1 LLRIRQVTG
10 GNRVSSFLLSATI
23 VLAPLPFGSTDNAV
37 IAVWCGVLGVA
48 VVFASP
54 QNLRREQLA
63 PLAAVA
69 VVVAAYF
76 IVLHEQLVAHPWS
89 GAAPDP
95 IWGEA
100 SQLLNVPVDPSI
112 SLVHNQAFFAVG
124 APLAA
129 VLAFS
134 ASYIICGD
142 RHRAHQLLRV
152 IAWSGVG
159 YAILGIV
166 LFLIDPTRVFWRE
179 KLAYTSSLTATFINR
194 NTAAVY
200 FGSCAVVC
208 FLLFMQHLNARGRT
222 SDLTASSIARE
233 ISQRYRELARPFLML
248 LACLVAML
256 MTASRAGVVFSLV
269 GLITAYAVLYL
280 RRFGINRNLVFVL
293 IGAVFAALALLQIF
307 GGGVGS
313 RFNENG
319 LGDPSRLAT
328 YRSTLR
334 MIAEHPWFGT
344 GLGSFEWS
352 FPAYR
357 SGEASIWGIWNRAH
371 DTLLEVAADLGVP
384 MALLVAALWAL
395 ALWRLLTGIRF
406 RKRDVIVPAAAFSVA
421 VIGLLHSFV
430 DFSLQIPGYAIVV
443 FALIGAGI
451 AQSYPSARKNTG
463 FEDTG
468 LR

>member
-1 LLRIRQVTG
+1 MTSVNRGSSLLLIGV
-10 GNRVSSFLLSATI
+10 V
-23 VLAPLPFGSTDNAV
+23 VLAPLPFGSTDNPV
-37 IAVWCGVLGVA
+37 IAVWCVILGVA
-48 VVFASP
+48 LVLASP
-54 QNLRREQLA
+54 RQLRRAQLV
-63 PLAAVA
+63 PLGAVA

-76 IVLHEQLVAHPWS
+76 FVLHEQLAAHPWS
-89 GAAPDP
+89 GSAPDP
-95 IWGEA
+95 VWAKA
-100 SQLLNVPVDPSI
+100 SRLLNAPLDPSI
-112 SLVHNQAFFAVG
+112 SSVRSEAFLAVG

-134 ASYIICGD
+134 ASYIVCSD
-142 RHRAHQLLRV
+142 RHHARQLLRV

-166 LFLIDPTRVFWRE
+166 LFLIDPTRVLWRE

-208 FLLFMQHLNARGRT
+208 FLLFMQDLNARGHT
-222 SDLTASSIARE
+222 ADLSARSIARE
-233 ISQRYRELARPFLML
+233 ITQRYRELARPLLML
-248 LACLVAML
+248 VVCLAAML
-256 MTASRAGVVFSLV
+256 MTASRAGVVFSLI

-280 RRFGINRNLVFVL
+280 RRFGANRNLIFVL
-293 IGAVFAALALLQIF
+293 IGAVVAALALLQIF
-307 GGGVGS
+307 GGGVGT

-319 LGDPSRLAT
+319 LGDPSRVET

-334 MIAEHPWFGT
+334 MIADHPWFGS

-357 SGEASIWGIWNRAH
+357 SGNASIWGAWNRTH
-371 DTLLEVAADLGVP
+371 NTPLEIAADLGVP
-384 MALLVAALWAL
+384 LALLVAALWAL
-395 ALWRLLTGIRF
+395 ALVWLLTGIRV
-406 RKRDVIVPAAAFSVA
+406 RKRDVMVPAAAFSVA
-421 VIGLLHSFV
+421 VIGLLHSLV

-451 AQSYPSARKNTG
+451 AQSYPTPRK
-463 FEDTG
+463 DTDLG
-468 LR
+468 